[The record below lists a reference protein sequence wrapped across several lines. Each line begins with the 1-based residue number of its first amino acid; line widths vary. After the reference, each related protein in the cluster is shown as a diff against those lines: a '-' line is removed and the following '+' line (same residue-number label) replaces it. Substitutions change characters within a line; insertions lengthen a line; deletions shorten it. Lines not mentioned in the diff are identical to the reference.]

1 MGEQQQVGDQPAH
14 SPRGAERPG
23 DDLLVLGVGAAGG
36 EAGLEQLEVREDA
49 GQRGAQ
55 LMRGVGDEVA
65 LRLDHLLGLRAGGVE
80 LAKHLVERACELGD
94 LVVGLGLGQ
103 AQRGSRVA
111 AISRA
116 AAVSEEI
123 GRIARPATASPARS
137 ASNVPPKTPAPSRI
151 QSRSIVASRSSW
163 VSAYWT

>member
-1 MGEQQQVGDQPAH
+1 M
-14 SPRGAERPG
+14 
-23 DDLLVLGVGAAGG
+23 LVSGV
-36 EAGLEQLEVREDA
+36 
-49 GQRGAQ
+49 Q
-55 LMRGVGDEVA
+55 LMRGVGDEIA

-80 LAKHLVERACELGD
+80 LASISSSVRASSATSSSVSVSGRRSD
-94 LVVGLGLGQ
+94 
-103 AQRGSRVA
+103 GSRVA
-111 AISRA
+111 AILRA